1 MARFIS
7 VEIDASQLR
16 VAEIEEV
23 GRKERILQ
31 CFSIPMPQGMTE
43 DGEVRDTKNLAELLV
58 QGLEAHA
65 IKSKKIYFVAGSSR
79 IASRRIQRAV
89 VSVQALKVL
98 RNCSA
103 MNWPSRCR
111 FFKILK
117 VQTESG
123 MANSFICMQQ

>member
-65 IKSKKIYFVAGSSR
+65 IKSKRFILWRVLHVLPVAD
-79 IASRRIQRAV
+79 I
-89 VSVQALKVL
+89 
-98 RNCSA
+98 
-103 MNWPSRCR
+103 R
-111 FFKILK
+111 FRW
-117 VQTESG
+117 
-123 MANSFICMQQ
+123 

>member
-43 DGEVRDTKNLAELLV
+43 DGEVRDTKTWQNCLFRI
-58 QGLEAHA
+58 EAHA
-65 IKSKKIYFVAGSSR
+65 IKSKKIYFWRVLHVLPVAVSSFR
-79 IASRRIQRAV
+79 
-89 VSVQALKVL
+89 
-98 RNCSA
+98 
-103 MNWPSRCR
+103 W
-111 FFKILK
+111 
-117 VQTESG
+117 
-123 MANSFICMQQ
+123 